1 MNIHVGD
8 EIELTEE
15 VVPENTAEKWGSGS
29 LPVYATPA
37 MISLIEQSAVN
48 LLAGKLEEG
57 QTTVGTNLNIA
68 HVSATPVGG
77 TIKCHCSLTEIDRKR
92 LVFHVEVTDNKGRVG
107 IGTHERFI
115 VASEPFMEK
124 AAKKI
129 RRLIFNSV
137 YAKGAGILIP
147 TPFSYLL
154 IYLFPLR
161 LGKSSCR

>member
-37 MISLIEQSAVN
+37 MISLIE
-48 LLAGKLEEG
+48 

-124 AAKKI
+124 AAKK
-129 RRLIFNSV
+129 LED
-137 YAKGAGILIP
+137 
-147 TPFSYLL
+147 
-154 IYLFPLR
+154 
-161 LGKSSCR
+161 

>member
-37 MISLIEQSAVN
+37 MISLI
-48 LLAGKLEEG
+48 
-57 QTTVGTNLNIA
+57 GTNLNIA

-124 AAKKI
+124 AAKK
-129 RRLIFNSV
+129 LED
-137 YAKGAGILIP
+137 
-147 TPFSYLL
+147 
-154 IYLFPLR
+154 
-161 LGKSSCR
+161 

>member
-48 LLAGKLEEG
+48 LLATASLIRARLAGKLEEG

-124 AAKKI
+124 AAKK
-129 RRLIFNSV
+129 LED
-137 YAKGAGILIP
+137 
-147 TPFSYLL
+147 
-154 IYLFPLR
+154 
-161 LGKSSCR
+161 

>member
-48 LLAGKLEEG
+48 LLAGKLDEG

-68 HVSATPVGG
+68 HVSLAT
-77 TIKCHCSLTEIDRKR
+77 TIYPWQSHCSLSEIDRKR
-92 LVFHVEVTDNKGRVG
+92 LVFHIEVTDNKGRVG

-124 AAKKI
+124 AAKK
-129 RRLIFNSV
+129 LED
-137 YAKGAGILIP
+137 
-147 TPFSYLL
+147 
-154 IYLFPLR
+154 
-161 LGKSSCR
+161 

>member
-77 TIKCHCSLTEIDRKR
+77 TIKCVSSDTGDEYTAEVKEISDFPTGDSSNDGGSSNPNSSYYPVIGFIKDADG
-92 LVFHVEVTDNKGRVG
+92 LSPGGSVEVSYSSKSMGTANDNA
-107 IGTHERFI
+107 I
-115 VASEPFMEK
+115 
-124 AAKKI
+124 
-129 RRLIFNSV
+129 
-137 YAKGAGILIP
+137 
-147 TPFSYLL
+147 
-154 IYLFPLR
+154 
-161 LGKSSCR
+161 

>member
-48 LLAGKLEEG
+48 LLAGKLDEG

-77 TIKCHCSLTEIDRKR
+77 TIKMSLFLNRDRPQ
-92 LVFHVEVTDNKGRVG
+92 TSG
-107 IGTHERFI
+107 I
-115 VASEPFMEK
+115 P
-124 AAKKI
+124 
-129 RRLIFNSV
+129 
-137 YAKGAGILIP
+137 
-147 TPFSYLL
+147 
-154 IYLFPLR
+154 
-161 LGKSSCR
+161 CRSN

>member
-15 VVPENTAEKWGSGS
+15 VVPENTAEKWGSG
-29 LPVYATPA
+29 
-37 MISLIEQSAVN
+37 
-48 LLAGKLEEG
+48 
-57 QTTVGTNLNIA
+57 TNLNIA
-68 HVSATPVGG
+68 QVSATPVGG

-124 AAKKI
+124 AAKK
-129 RRLIFNSV
+129 LED
-137 YAKGAGILIP
+137 
-147 TPFSYLL
+147 
-154 IYLFPLR
+154 
-161 LGKSSCR
+161 

>member
-48 LLAGKLEEG
+48 LLAGKLDEG

-124 AAKKI
+124 AATKLEDYFLTLCTQKVPEFLF
-129 RRLIFNSV
+129 RHLFLIFLSV
-137 YAKGAGILIP
+137 CSL
-147 TPFSYLL
+147 
-154 IYLFPLR
+154 
-161 LGKSSCR
+161 

>member
-124 AAKKI
+124 AAKKAVDLCNKI
-129 RRLIFNSV
+129 K
-137 YAKGAGILIP
+137 AEE
-147 TPFSYLL
+147 
-154 IYLFPLR
+154 
-161 LGKSSCR
+161 

>member
-1 MNIHVGD
+1 MRKD
-8 EIELTEE
+8 
-15 VVPENTAEKWGSGS
+15 
-29 LPVYATPA
+29 
-37 MISLIEQSAVN
+37 
-48 LLAGKLEEG
+48 GKLEEG

-124 AAKKI
+124 AAKK
-129 RRLIFNSV
+129 LED
-137 YAKGAGILIP
+137 
-147 TPFSYLL
+147 
-154 IYLFPLR
+154 
-161 LGKSSCR
+161 

>member
-48 LLAGKLEEG
+48 LLAGKLDEG

-92 LVFHVEVTDNKGRVG
+92 LVFYVEVTDNKGRVG

-124 AAKKI
+124 AAKK
-129 RRLIFNSV
+129 LED
-137 YAKGAGILIP
+137 
-147 TPFSYLL
+147 
-154 IYLFPLR
+154 
-161 LGKSSCR
+161 

>member
-92 LVFHVEVTDNKGRVG
+92 
-107 IGTHERFI
+107 
-115 VASEPFMEK
+115 
-124 AAKKI
+124 
-129 RRLIFNSV
+129 
-137 YAKGAGILIP
+137 AGILIP

-154 IYLFPLR
+154 ICLFPLR
-161 LGKSSCR
+161 LEKSSCR